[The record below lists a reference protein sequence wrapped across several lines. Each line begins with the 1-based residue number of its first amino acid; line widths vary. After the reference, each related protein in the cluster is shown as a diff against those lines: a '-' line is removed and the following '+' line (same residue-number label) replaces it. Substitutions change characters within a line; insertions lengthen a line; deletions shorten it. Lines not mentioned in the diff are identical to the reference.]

1 MEETLGK
8 IYCQKCG
15 KALAVKNFYLDREGK
30 PSQICKNCITMHLDP
45 FDPDTFVWIL
55 KEFNF
60 PYSETEWNSTRTKY
74 YNKKPASSNPAPVLG
89 NYLAKMK
96 LKQWKN
102 KTWDDTERIAE
113 EEKKQKEKQAE
124 TREKFQEQLKNRF
137 EKGEINEIEYKT
149 LMTADTR
156 EEMEAINSYNTP
168 NVINPMLSRAA
179 AIGSAN
185 QFNENYFIDQNDIPN
200 PAAELTQEDKEYLAM
215 KWGRLYRPEEWIELE
230 RKYEEMCKSFDIQDS
245 DTIGALI
252 LTCKTYLKM
261 NQAIDAGDYS
271 SYQQLSRVYDSMRK
285 SAKFTAV
292 QNKEGREGEFNSVGE
307 LVVLCE
313 KEGFIPRFATDI
325 PQDKI
330 DITIKD
336 MNNYVRKLV
345 TEDLGFGQQIED
357 AIKKIQIQQEMNQR
371 EEDYYNGEEED
382 DIKITDYEEYF
393 NEIEEQRKQDLE
405 QVYYEE
411 GEDDNIEWP

>member
-1 MEETLGK
+1 
-8 IYCQKCG
+8 
-15 KALAVKNFYLDREGK
+15 
-30 PSQICKNCITMHLDP
+30 
-45 FDPDTFVWIL
+45 
-55 KEFNF
+55 
-60 PYSETEWNSTRTKY
+60 
-74 YNKKPASSNPAPVLG
+74 
-89 NYLAKMK
+89 
-96 LKQWKN
+96 
-102 KTWDDTERIAE
+102 
-113 EEKKQKEKQAE
+113 
-124 TREKFQEQLKNRF
+124 
-137 EKGEINEIEYKT
+137 
-149 LMTADTR
+149 
-156 EEMEAINSYNTP
+156 
-168 NVINPMLSRAA
+168 MLSRAA